1 MIRLER
7 PNVSRQAEISGEMR
21 MRKFMFFA
29 ALGLVLTALGS
40 TGKAQTISGDYIET
54 RSADV
59 WTGPC
64 VANGEVNLTGDQAIL
79 AWHVKKGTWNGVS
92 LEGLNVVG

>member
-1 MIRLER
+1 M
-7 PNVSRQAEISGEMR
+7 V
-21 MRKFMFFA
+21 MRKLSG
-29 ALGLVLTALGS
+29 LGALVLCILAMAA
-40 TGKAQTISGDYIET
+40 TGRAQNISGDYIET

-79 AWHVKKGTWNGVS
+79 AWRVNKGTWNGIS
-92 LEGLNVVG
+92 LEGLTVVGVVKANATLGDEYNNPYP